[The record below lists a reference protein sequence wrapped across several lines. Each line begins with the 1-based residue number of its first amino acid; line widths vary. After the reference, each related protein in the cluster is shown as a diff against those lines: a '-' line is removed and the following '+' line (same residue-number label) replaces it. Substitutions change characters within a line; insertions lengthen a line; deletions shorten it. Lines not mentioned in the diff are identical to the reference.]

1 MFVHA
6 IFARFGRQNRVFG
19 QNATEREK
27 KPDWMAEKVGFER
40 AVAFPQHSF
49 ASTLG
54 LERGAICISFALR
67 SYTVQSARFLVW
79 TLRLPQTGGIRTLWA
94 NRARFVRRNATMS
107 SNPILSAIT

>member
-27 KPDWMAEKVGFER
+27 RRDWLAEKIGFER
-40 AVAFPQHSF
+40 AVAFLQHSF

-54 LERGAICISFALR
+54 LEMGAIWIGFALR
-67 SYTVQSARFLVW
+67 SYIVQSARFLVW

-94 NRARFVRRNATMS
+94 NKAR
-107 SNPILSAIT
+107 LSGETQP

>member
-6 IFARFGRQNRVFG
+6 IFAHFGPQNRLFG
-19 QNATEREK
+19 QNATRREK
-27 KPDWMAEKVGFER
+27 RRDWLAEKIEFER

-54 LERGAICISFALR
+54 LEMGAICIGFALR

-79 TLRLPQTGGIRTLWA
+79 TLRLPQTGGIRTLLA
-94 NRARFVRRNATMS
+94 NKARS
-107 SNPILSAIT
+107 SGETQPRGRIQSSPP